1 MHRCIFN
8 GTVVTED
15 RLLPYHAVILND
27 DRIEAVLPM
36 LELETFETNNGDMD
50 YFDARGSFIMPGII
64 DVHSDYIENVIQP
77 RPQSLMDFEM
87 SLREAE
93 KQLLG
98 HGITTMYHSL
108 SLMNTSMALKA
119 AVRHPENISKLVE
132 LIRGFHE
139 GRHLIRHRFHAR
151 YEIDNLDGY
160 EHLIG
165 MIEAGNVHL
174 LSLMDHTPGQ
184 GQYRDLTK
192 YAETFQAN
200 RGSDSNEEFAK
211 YLEMRIN
218 RPRATHEMLVN
229 LTRLAKTKGIV
240 IASHDDDTVDKLRLV
255 QRDFDADIS
264 EFPITME
271 VASEAQRLG
280 LTVVMG
286 APNIMMGKSHSGN
299 LSACE
304 ALVAG
309 LVDVLCSDYYPAA
322 VLNAV
327 FKLVNEGLLELPQ
340 AVRLVTLNPAKAV
353 DIDAD
358 FGSIV
363 AGKKADLLVVSQLNE
378 CPLVHKVFIDGKA
391 SAQYQYRV
399 G

>member
-15 RLLPYHAVILND
+15 ALLPYHTVIMKD

-36 LELETFETNNGDMD
+36 LELENFETNNGDMD
-50 YFDARGSFIMPGII
+50 YFDARGGYIMPGII

-87 SLREAE
+87 GLREAE

-119 AVRHPENISKLVE
+119 IIRQPDNVSRLVE
-132 LIRGFHE
+132 LIRVFHE
-139 GRHLIRHRFHAR
+139 GRHLVRHRFHAR
-151 YEIDNLDGY
+151 YEIDHIDGY
-160 EHLIG
+160 EHLAA
-165 MIEAGNVHL
+165 MIEAGDVHL

-192 YAETFQAN
+192 YAETFKAS
-200 RGSDSNEEFAK
+200 RGIDSKEEFDK
-211 YLEMRIN
+211 YVEMRLN
-218 RPRATHEMLVN
+218 RPRATHEMLVR
-229 LTRLAKTKGIV
+229 LTGLAKSKGIV
-240 IASHDDDTVDKLRLV
+240 IASHDDDTLDKLHLV
-255 QRDFDADIS
+255 HRDLGADIS

-271 VASEAQRLG
+271 VAVEARRLG
-280 LTVVMG
+280 LKVVMG
-286 APNIMMGKSHSGN
+286 APNVLMGKSHSGN
-299 LSACE
+299 LSARD
-304 ALVAG
+304 ALTADV
-309 LVDVLCSDYYPAA
+309 VDVLCSDYYPAA
-322 VLNAV
+322 LLNAV
-327 FKLVNEGLLELPQ
+327 FKLFNDGLLELPQ
-340 AVRLVTLNPAKAV
+340 AVALVTLNPAQAV
-353 DIDAD
+353 KIDVD
-358 FGSIV
+358 FGSV
-363 AGKKADLLVVSQLNE
+363 AVGKKADLLVVSQLNE
-378 CPLVHKVFIDGKA
+378 RPLVHKVFIDGKA

>member
-27 DRIEAVLPM
+27 DRIEAILPM

-50 YFDARGSFIMPGII
+50 YFDARGSYIMPGII

-119 AVRHPENISKLVE
+119 AVRQPHNVSRLVE
-132 LIRGFHE
+132 LIRVFHE
-139 GRHLIRHRFHAR
+139 GRHLVRHRFHAR

-160 EHLIG
+160 EHLIT
-165 MIEAGNVHL
+165 MIEAGDVHL

-192 YAETFQAN
+192 YAENFKAN
-200 RGSDSNEEFAK
+200 RGTDSDEEFEK
-211 YLEMRIN
+211 YLEMRVSQ
-218 RPRATHEMLVN
+218 PRATHEMLVN
-229 LTRLAKTKGIV
+229 LTKLAKAKGIV
-240 IASHDDDTVDKLRLV
+240 IASHDDDSLDKLHLV
-255 QRDFDADIS
+255 HRDLEADIS

-271 VASEAQRLG
+271 VAAEAQRLG
-280 LTVVMG
+280 LKVVMG
-286 APNIMMGKSHSGN
+286 APNVLMGKSHSGN
-299 LSACE
+299 LSACD
-304 ALVAG
+304 ALFAG

-322 VLNAV
+322 LLNAV
-327 FKLVNEGLLELPQ
+327 FKLVNDNLFELPQ
-340 AVRLVTLNPAKAV
+340 AVRLVTLHPAQAL
-353 DIDAD
+353 DIAAD
-358 FGSIV
+358 FGSV
-363 AGKKADLLVVSQLNE
+363 VVGKKADLLVVSQLNQR
-378 CPLVHKVFIDGKA
+378 PLVHKVFIDGKA